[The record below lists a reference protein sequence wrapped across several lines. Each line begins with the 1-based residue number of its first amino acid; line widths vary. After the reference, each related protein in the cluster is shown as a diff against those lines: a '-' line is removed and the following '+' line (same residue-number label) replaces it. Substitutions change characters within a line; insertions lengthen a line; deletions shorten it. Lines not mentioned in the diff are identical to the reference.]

1 MNITQ
6 KKIREAYDIFVEVYK
21 ETDDEQTKLAIQVI
35 NVLRG
40 KGISEKGAIEI
51 LKKSISIIDDLSG
64 THELL

>member
-1 MNITQ
+1 MSITQ

-21 ETDDEQTKLAIQVI
+21 ETDDEQTKLANQVV
-35 NVLRG
+35 NGLRG
-40 KGISEKGAIEI
+40 KGLSEKGAIEI